1 MTRRQTLEQE
11 RAGRA
16 WECVREVKDKE
27 DYADKYGSLA
37 RKAPSLVQTN
47 GLGQTLAFLLSK
59 AKGKDN
65 EHQALYDHLSGWV
78 TGQMRWGKPLLEE
91 VVSRD
96 SADYRR
102 ATAEAMAFLIW
113 LRRFAEAELGEAEE

>member
-11 RAGRA
+11 RANKA
-16 WECVREVKDKE
+16 WECIREVKDK

-59 AKGKDN
+59 AKDN
-65 EHQALYDHLSGWV
+65 EHQALYGHLSEWVATDQMGWE
-78 TGQMRWGKPLLEE
+78 KPLMEE
-91 VVSRD
+91 VISRD

-102 ATAEAMAFLIW
+102 ATAEAMAFLMW
-113 LRRFAEAELGEAEE
+113 LRRFAEAELGEVEE

>member
-11 RAGRA
+11 RARRA
-16 WECVREVKDKE
+16 LECIREVKNKR
-27 DYADKYGSLA
+27 YADKYGSLA

-59 AKGKDN
+59 AKGEDN
-65 EHQALYDHLSGWV
+65 EHLALYDHLSGWV
-78 TGQMRWGKPLLEE
+78 TGRMRWGKPLMEE

-102 ATAEAMAFLIW
+102 ATVEAMAFLMW